1 MGGVNR
7 DDTAHKFCKMKR
19 RTNRSL
25 DSVSGVSGSPLIE
38 LRIKS
43 WERMEAEKI
52 ETVITHDA

>member
-1 MGGVNR
+1 
-7 DDTAHKFCKMKR
+7 MKR

-38 LRIKS
+38 LGIKS

>member
-7 DDTAHKFCKMKR
+7 DDSAHKFCKMEQ
-19 RTNRSL
+19 RTNWFL
-25 DSVSGVSGSPLIE
+25 DSVSGVSGSPMIE
-38 LRIKS
+38 LGMKS